1 MTSEQLFIA
10 EPEFLNNQH
19 VIEIDDTVDSEGNST
34 SYCVCERQA
43 GSSDDIDYF
52 NAVQCNLTESTQ
64 YCSESSQSTDESLDT
79 IYTSCT
85 GSYRKKRS
93 VRTLRTT
100 ESSSP
105 SDSDDVL
112 EFRPLTYDDD
122 VNNTDEVVCH
132 YYI

>member
-10 EPEFLNNQH
+10 EPEFLYNQQ

-52 NAVQCNLTESTQ
+52 NAVQCNLTQSTQ
-64 YCSESSQSTDESLDT
+64 YCSESSQSTDETLDT
-79 IYTSCT
+79 IYTSCS

-93 VRTLRTT
+93 VRKT
-100 ESSSP
+100 ESSIP
-105 SDSDDVL
+105 SDSDDVV
-112 EFRPLTYDDD
+112 EFRPLTYYDD
-122 VNNTDEVVCH
+122 VDNTDEVVCH

>member
-10 EPEFLNNQH
+10 EPEFLNNQQI
-19 VIEIDDTVDSEGNST
+19 IEIDDTVDSGGNST

-64 YCSESSQSTDESLDT
+64 YCSESSQSIDESLDN
-79 IYTSCT
+79 IYTSCS

-93 VRTLRTT
+93 VRTT

-105 SDSDDVL
+105 SDSDDVV

>member
-10 EPEFLNNQH
+10 EPEFLNNQQ
-19 VIEIDDTVDSEGNST
+19 VIEIDDTVDSDGNST

-64 YCSESSQSTDESLDT
+64 YCSESSQSIDESLDN
-79 IYTSCT
+79 IYTSCS
-85 GSYRKKRS
+85 GSNRKKRS
-93 VRTLRTT
+93 VRTT

-105 SDSDDVL
+105 SDSDDVV

-132 YYI
+132 YNI

>member
-10 EPEFLNNQH
+10 EPEFLNNQQ
-19 VIEIDDTVDSEGNST
+19 VIEIPDDTVDSEGNST

-64 YCSESSQSTDESLDT
+64 YCSESSQSTDDTLDT
-79 IYTSCT
+79 IYTSCS

-93 VRTLRTT
+93 VRTT

-105 SDSDDVL
+105 SDSDDVV

-122 VNNTDEVVCH
+122 VDNTEEVVCH